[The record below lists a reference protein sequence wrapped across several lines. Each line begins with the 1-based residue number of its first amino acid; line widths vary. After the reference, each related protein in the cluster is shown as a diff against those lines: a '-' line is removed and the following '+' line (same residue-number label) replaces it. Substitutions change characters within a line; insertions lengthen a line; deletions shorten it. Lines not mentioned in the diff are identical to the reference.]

1 MSGKCKQ
8 LNEEVLMFC
17 QFHTKTI
24 LNLLNLLKTF
34 YRGLA
39 YDATASPQRPK
50 GAIQRITSTNPNS
63 EESPF
68 HDPTGKFDDI

>member
-1 MSGKCKQ
+1 LG
-8 LNEEVLMFC
+8 NEHFQAILKKFVANSNVLPNS
-17 QFHTKTI
+17 QKNI
-24 LNLLNLLKTF
+24 NLLNLLKTF

-68 HDPTGKFDDI
+68 HDPTG

>member
-1 MSGKCKQ
+1 LG
-8 LNEEVLMFC
+8 NEHFQAILKKFVGNSNVLPNS
-17 QFHTKTI
+17 QKNI
-24 LNLLNLLKTF
+24 NLLNLLKTF

-68 HDPTGKFDDI
+68 HDPTG